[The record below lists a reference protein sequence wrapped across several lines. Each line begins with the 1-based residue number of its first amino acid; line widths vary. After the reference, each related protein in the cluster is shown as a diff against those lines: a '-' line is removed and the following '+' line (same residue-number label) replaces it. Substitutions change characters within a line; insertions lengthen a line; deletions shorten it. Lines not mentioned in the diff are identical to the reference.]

1 MDEQMKK
8 RTVALYGSNLVMS
21 AIAARLQEKPE
32 FQVSQ
37 IQGLIPDIIEKLE
50 ATFPDVIMFDLAVAQ
65 PKFAISLLHNHPTLT
80 LIGVDLASNKMLVLS
95 GQQSSLLTADDLVK
109 VIEVGN
115 S

>member
-1 MDEQMKK
+1 MKK

-37 IQGLIPDIIEKLE
+37 IQGLIPDIIEKPE
-50 ATFPDVIMFDLAVAQ
+50 ATFPDVIMFDLAVDQ
-65 PKFAISLLHNHPTLT
+65 PPFAVALLNNHPRLL
-80 LIGVDLASNKMLVLS
+80 LIGVDLTSNKMLVLS
-95 GQQSSLLTADDLVK
+95 GQQSRLLTVEDLVK
-109 VIEVGN
+109 VIEVGA